1 MATACRHSC
10 HCSVLNRLLPPRFA
24 TSRSPKRSRRSASTT
39 GVKAGP
45 GVRRVPKGR
54 ARLAIR
60 TAIERMTSATPATR
74 SIENIRRGFYT
85 HAGGTGPPPAAGD
98 PMRRPARVAVL
109 LDLLAALL
117 LAALLTTLTLALV
130 LTTRMLAT
138 LVRAALLLAALLA
151 TLLLARFEL
160 NGFRAVLVA
169 AVAVELNGL
178 RAVLVAALA
187 VHLVALVLIFAE
199 FLFSHVSGSF
209 RSSSAQI
216 KCNGHT
222 SACIC
227 RSFSNCSDTQLRPRV
242 EASERPC
249 GRLADDGIGISGIR
263 AKERLRRGGVCALR
277 EDERGIPE
285 QTGTPGAPDRRAAK
299 ALAKGFLV
307 EAEDVRHVGDW
318 ARSREGGLTRGRSL
332 AVPRADLLADVA
344 AE

>member
-10 HCSVLNRLLPPRFA
+10 HCSVLNRLLPPRIA

-117 LAALLTTLTLALV
+117 LAALLLAALLTTLTLALV

-178 RAVLVAALA
+178 RAVLVAAL
-187 VHLVALVLIFAE
+187 
-199 FLFSHVSGSF
+199 
-209 RSSSAQI
+209 
-216 KCNGHT
+216 
-222 SACIC
+222 
-227 RSFSNCSDTQLRPRV
+227 
-242 EASERPC
+242 
-249 GRLADDGIGISGIR
+249 
-263 AKERLRRGGVCALR
+263 
-277 EDERGIPE
+277 
-285 QTGTPGAPDRRAAK
+285 
-299 ALAKGFLV
+299 
-307 EAEDVRHVGDW
+307 
-318 ARSREGGLTRGRSL
+318 
-332 AVPRADLLADVA
+332 
-344 AE
+344 